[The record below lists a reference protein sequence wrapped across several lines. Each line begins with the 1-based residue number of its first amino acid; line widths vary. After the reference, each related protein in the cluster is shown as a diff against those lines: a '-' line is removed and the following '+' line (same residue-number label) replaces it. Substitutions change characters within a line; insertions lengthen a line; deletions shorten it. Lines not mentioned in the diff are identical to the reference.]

1 VIRELVTQPFKTAVA
16 LIELPATV
24 HRSLRQANDLM
35 EQSQRQLEAMQTQTD
50 EALKQAERMNDLL
63 TKVVKLTEPLEYA
76 QRGGEHVAG
85 RLKRALFG
93 EELEQAE
100 QAVDDAEEAAAD
112 AEEAAAEA
120 EDAATV
126 AEQVDEEKEVE
137 EPAWKPAA
145 AEDDAGGIEVTD
157 SGTVRVI
164 PSRPP
169 PGDPAPGA

>member
-1 VIRELVTQPFKTAVA
+1 MLRELVTQPFKTVVA

-50 EALKQAERMNDLL
+50 EALRQAERMNDLL

-100 QAVDDAEEAAAD
+100 QAVVDAEAAIVD
-112 AEEAAAEA
+112 AEIEGEG
-120 EDAATV
+120 V
-126 AEQVDEEKEVE
+126 
-137 EPAWKPAA
+137 
-145 AEDDAGGIEVTD
+145 EVTD
-157 SGTVRVI
+157 SDSVRVT
-164 PSRPP
+164 
-169 PGDPAPGA
+169 GDPEPPEGPGLKA